1 MREEIANL
9 VFPILE
15 SGLELKERLQRNEP
29 LSFTAEQSKLKA
41 MLKSDLEARAWP
53 DYGGDAPPEGIGGFP
68 RGAVMAAR
76 APLPNQFLGIRYA
89 LVCWL
94 DEIFTLDS
102 SWADQWENQALEFE
116 LYSTRDRAWR
126 FWEPQAELAATRSD
140 ALEAF
145 LLCVVLGFRG
155 NRRDQPDR
163 LLRWVRENQKRIAR
177 YQAEKPW
184 QQPPGLTPR
193 EHVPFRVGLE
203 EFQRMGRVWGAVLL
217 LVIPLATFA
226 LVLRF
231 LS

>member
-9 VFPILE
+9 VFPLLE
-15 SGLELKERLQRNEP
+15 YGLELKERLQKNEP
-29 LSFTAEQSKLKA
+29 LSFSAEQSKLKA

-53 DYGGDAPPEGIGGFP
+53 DYGGEASADHALGAFP
-68 RGAVMAAR
+68 RAGAR

-94 DEIFTLDS
+94 DEIFSLDS
-102 SWADQWENQALEFE
+102 NWAEQWENNALEFE
-116 LYSTRDRAWR
+116 LYNTRDRAWR

-163 LLRWVRENQKRIAR
+163 LLRWVKDNQRRIAR
-177 YQAEKPW
+177 YQSETRPPEVHGLPPLTNVPPRQALEK
-184 QQPPGLTPR
+184 
-193 EHVPFRVGLE
+193 
-203 EFQRMGRVWGAVLL
+203 FQRMGQVWGVVLL
-217 LVIPLATFA
+217 LVIPVATFT
-226 LVLRF
+226 LVLNIFSR
-231 LS
+231 